1 MRLSEIFGAMRGGF
15 VGRRRRDLQSE
26 VVRLRAE
33 NRALMN
39 SILGIA
45 GVPPV
50 TVGAADGAG
59 DGGVL
64 GADMVAAASAA
75 GTKREAS
82 ARKKDV
88 APMRRRSW
96 HQVNRMLEIDAARV
110 KAAGDEI

>member
-1 MRLSEIFGAMRGGF
+1 MGWRELARAGGF
-15 VGRRRRDLQSE
+15 FGRRRRELQGE

-50 TVGAADGAG
+50 TVPAETAMLLGVQAESAVGAA
-59 DGGVL
+59 
-64 GADMVAAASAA
+64 VAAAE
-75 GTKREAS
+75 KRAE
-82 ARKKDV
+82 KKDV
-88 APMRRRSW
+88 SPMRRRSW

-110 KAAGDEI
+110 KTAVEEI

>member
-1 MRLSEIFGAMRGGF
+1 MRCREFVAAVRGGF
-15 VGRRRRDLQSE
+15 VGRRRSELQSE

-50 TVGAADGAG
+50 MVDATATSAES
-59 DGGVL
+59 GVL
-64 GADMVAAASAA
+64 GRDVVAAVAA
-75 GTKREAS
+75 KREA
-82 ARKKDV
+82 AAVKKDV

-110 KAAGDEI
+110 KATGEEA